1 MEPSVDEL
9 ADIVHGFFVG
19 CVFGPPGSGIVD
31 EVDALAT
38 GWFEEGADAVL
49 VGFHTHE

>member
-9 ADIVHGFFVG
+9 ADIVHDFFVG